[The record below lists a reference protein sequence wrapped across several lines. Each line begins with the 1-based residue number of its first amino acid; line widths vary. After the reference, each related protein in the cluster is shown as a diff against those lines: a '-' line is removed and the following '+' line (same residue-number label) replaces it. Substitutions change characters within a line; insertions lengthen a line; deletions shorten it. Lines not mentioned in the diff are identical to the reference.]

1 MMGIPRAFPS
11 VAAVIAMLQSV
22 YITYNYKVVK
32 HDHEYGALII
42 ISNAVFGRA
51 WGGFRLCPV
60 TNINKPID

>member
-32 HDHEYGALII
+32 HDHEHGALII

-51 WGGFRLCPV
+51 CHSGVQIVSCHEY
-60 TNINKPID
+60 K